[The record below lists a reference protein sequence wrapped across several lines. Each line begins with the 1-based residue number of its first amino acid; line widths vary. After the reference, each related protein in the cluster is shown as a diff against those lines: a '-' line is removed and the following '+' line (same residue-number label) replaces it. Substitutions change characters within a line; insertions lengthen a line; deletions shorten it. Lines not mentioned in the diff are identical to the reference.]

1 MTPHPNVTY
10 KSIFQ
15 KEKKLVSPSGARKQ
29 PTQLQKRIYINKR
42 RNKNYWTVVRDKV
55 NIVGV

>member
-1 MTPHPNVTY
+1 MTPHLNVTY

-15 KEKKLVSPSGARKQ
+15 QEKEVVSLSGAKKQ
-29 PTQLQKRIYINKR
+29 PTQLQKRIYINKG
-42 RNKNYWTVVRDKV
+42 RNKNYWTVVRDKI